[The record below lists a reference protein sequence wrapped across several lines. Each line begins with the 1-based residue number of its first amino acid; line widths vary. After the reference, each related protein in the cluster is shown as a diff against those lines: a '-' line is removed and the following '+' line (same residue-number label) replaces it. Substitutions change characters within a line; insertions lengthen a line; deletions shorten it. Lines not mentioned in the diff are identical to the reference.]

1 MKRTN
6 VRATDN
12 EQNLPPMAFFAVE

>member
-6 VRATDN
+6 VRK
-12 EQNLPPMAFFAVE
+12 V